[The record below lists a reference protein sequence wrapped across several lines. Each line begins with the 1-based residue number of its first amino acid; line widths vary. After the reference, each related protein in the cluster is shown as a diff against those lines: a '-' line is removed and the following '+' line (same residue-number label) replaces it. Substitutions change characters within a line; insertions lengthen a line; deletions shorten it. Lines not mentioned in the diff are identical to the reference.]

1 MVSLITNNVLD
12 AAQSRFTPL
21 GYELMWVVNTALTDM
36 YYDIKYISNIPDQPN
51 KVEIRFQEFFPYED
65 RWTGD
70 NSDYLPANFT
80 LVQHDHVIITVND
93 DCQIQEWDQVADFVE
108 ANAVTVA
115 FGTIIFEN
123 GGLENLLANYFFLQT
138 SAGCRWRRRCFLQ
151 SQNII
156 FCLLPPPQHW

>member
-21 GYELMWVVNTALTDM
+21 GYELMWAVNTVLTDM

-51 KVEIRFQEFFPYED
+51 KVEIRFHGGRGAP
-65 RWTGD
+65 T
-70 NSDYLPANFT
+70 NFT
-80 LVQHDHVIITVND
+80 VVQHDHVIITVND

-151 SQNII
+151 SRHTI
-156 FCLLPPPQHW
+156 FCLLPPPQH